1 MERHPAPSEA
11 GWLQAMLTVPFQER
25 SAGGRPTRT
34 LSPRH
39 FPSRAFQTTL
49 AVASDNRSTMDLLNQ
64 PYNGGFTISLLAQAL
79 AEQVFTLLKVELGRI
94 QGTTI
99 QPMLLDVKQAAIY
112 LARTETAV
120 QHLIASKVLPVVR
133 HGRRVH
139 LHRLDLDAWIEQD
152 KS

>member
-1 MERHPAPSEA
+1 M
-11 GWLQAMLTVPFQER
+11 
-25 SAGGRPTRT
+25 
-34 LSPRH
+34 
-39 FPSRAFQTTL
+39 
-49 AVASDNRSTMDLLNQ
+49 
-64 PYNGGFTISLLAQAL
+64 SLLAQAL

-120 QHLIASKVLPVVR
+120 QHLIANKVLPVVR